1 MEIARRSDRVKT
13 KRSAYT
19 PAKPARKAVIVASTN
34 DKSPKINTTD
44 HSAGY
49 TLNKNKAIRQKLDA
63 SNRTCSVVPEFSPG
77 NLVLTFTA
85 DNKDQQQND
94 YCPTCENLC
103 SSDDKAVE
111 CEICNRWLHYE
122 CEKLTV
128 KEVDEIENN
137 LTLQYKLS
145 ISATPTTT
153 CNNTNILEEEIK
165 DLKSQLG
172 LKDKQL
178 KTKESLICKQDSE
191 IKLMKKELATNRALT
206 IKLEQDKKDLEH
218 SLLIQQKPSNTVHEP
233 SAFNREDNSRSYAME
248 QRVCSLELELLKQD
262 NKISNLSDKFI
273 DFKIEHDRKQ
283 QRTRKNKQ
291 KVTNKHSADQF
302 KFVTPSNDSCSNI
315 LFDSELEMRDDEAG
329 VEQSPIHNISCTNQS
344 PFLGYARAPKRHLP
358 HMNFSPPKKPMYH
371 PPPTRQ
377 RNQNHVRQPNA
388 HRQYQAI
395 PRFQS
400 RSPRMDHPIQQSTQ
414 PRI

>member
-1 MEIARRSDRVKT
+1 
-13 KRSAYT
+13 
-19 PAKPARKAVIVASTN
+19 
-34 DKSPKINTTD
+34 
-44 HSAGY
+44 
-49 TLNKNKAIRQKLDA
+49 
-63 SNRTCSVVPEFSPG
+63 
-77 NLVLTFTA
+77 
-85 DNKDQQQND
+85 
-94 YCPTCENLC
+94 
-103 SSDDKAVE
+103 
-111 CEICNRWLHYE
+111 
-122 CEKLTV
+122 
-128 KEVDEIENN
+128 
-137 LTLQYKLS
+137 
-145 ISATPTTT
+145 
-153 CNNTNILEEEIK
+153 
-165 DLKSQLG
+165 
-172 LKDKQL
+172 
-178 KTKESLICKQDSE
+178 
-191 IKLMKKELATNRALT
+191 
-206 IKLEQDKKDLEH
+206 
-218 SLLIQQKPSNTVHEP
+218 
-233 SAFNREDNSRSYAME
+233 ME
-248 QRVCSLELELLKQD
+248 QRVRSLEFELLKQD

-329 VEQSPIHNISCTNQS
+329 VEQSPIHNISCTEQS
-344 PFLGYARAPKRHLP
+344 PLLGYARAPKRHLP

-400 RSPRMDHPIQQSTQ
+400 QSPRMDHPIQPSTQ

>member
-1 MEIARRSDRVKT
+1 MEIARRRSDRVKT

-19 PAKPARKAVIVASTN
+19 PAKPACKAVIVASTN
-34 DKSPKINTTD
+34 EKSPKVNTTD

-49 TLNKNKAIRQKLDA
+49 TLNKNKAIRPKLDA

-85 DNKDQQQND
+85 DFYNTSSKVVLNGNHLHMSVFISSTLPDILNVLDNNKVFITINSKISQCCTAYLNSNQASCTRSTDINISIHQDQCQNSKHNGASTSLKSLINASDNKDQQQND

-128 KEVDEIENN
+128 KEVAEIENN
-137 LTLQYKLS
+137 LTLEYKLS

-191 IKLMKKELATNRALT
+191 IKLMQKELATNRALT
-206 IKLEQDKKDLEH
+206 IQLEQDKKDLEH

-248 QRVCSLELELLKQD
+248 QRVRSLEFELLKQD

-291 KVTNKHSADQF
+291 KVSNKHSAD
-302 KFVTPSNDSCSNI
+302 
-315 LFDSELEMRDDEAG
+315 
-329 VEQSPIHNISCTNQS
+329 
-344 PFLGYARAPKRHLP
+344 
-358 HMNFSPPKKPMYH
+358 
-371 PPPTRQ
+371 
-377 RNQNHVRQPNA
+377 
-388 HRQYQAI
+388 
-395 PRFQS
+395 
-400 RSPRMDHPIQQSTQ
+400 
-414 PRI
+414 